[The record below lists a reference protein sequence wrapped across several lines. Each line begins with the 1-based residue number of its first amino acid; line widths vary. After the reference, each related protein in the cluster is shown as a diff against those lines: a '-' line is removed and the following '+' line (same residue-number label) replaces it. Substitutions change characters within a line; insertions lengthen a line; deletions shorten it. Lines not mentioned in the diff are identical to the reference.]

1 MRAWPVLVALLACKG
16 DKDKD
21 KATPAAQPQ
30 AQPQAAKPPPL
41 DWAACDAAIVKAQ
54 SAPLAAR
61 PAILLDACHACGD
74 WKPLFAW
81 ATPSTEG
88 GPKRELIEQTMTAC
102 NAFCTGDARE
112 KFMGLL
118 DKARGTASRAPWR
131 QLGAS
136 CKLDERFMS
145 PAYFALDRIARAAAT
160 RGGETANHLAALEVP
175 LPLLTANGEGPV
187 LAEAG
192 VDVSPNVGRLQITL
206 LGGEIYV
213 GTLPRAKLVGG
224 VQPQLGDAGYPGEAV
239 KLAKLAA
246 RLRALAGTGKEPIAL
261 IAPRAMP
268 AAQLVPVVAE
278 AAKVAPVQLVAKA
291 NESPEGWPLA
301 GVIPTA
307 LEAGKDL
314 AIGKAFTVEN
324 LAKELV
330 TRKEP
335 KLGLFA
341 N

>member
-1 MRAWPVLVALLACKG
+1 MRAWPILVVLLACKG
-16 DKDKD
+16 KD
-21 KATPAAQPQ
+21 TPAQQ
-30 AQPQAAKPPPL
+30 TSKPPPM
-41 DWAACDAAIVKAQ
+41 DWVACDAALVKAQ
-54 SAPLAAR
+54 HAPLAAR
-61 PAILLDACHACGD
+61 PAIILDACHVCGD
-74 WKPLFAW
+74 WKPLLAW
-81 ATPSTEG
+81 ATPAPEG
-88 GPKRELIEQTMTAC
+88 GPKREQIEQTMAAC

-131 QLGAS
+131 QLATS
-136 CKLDERFMS
+136 CNLDERFIS
-145 PAYFALDRIARAAAT
+145 PVYFALDRIARAAAT
-160 RGGETANHLAALEVP
+160 RGGDVATHIAALEIP
-175 LPLLTANGEGPV
+175 LPAVTTNGEGPALPEV
-187 LAEAG
+187 AI
-192 VDVSPNVGRLQITL
+192 DVSPNVGRLQITL

-213 GTLPRAKLVGG
+213 GPLPRAKLVAG

-239 KLAKLAA
+239 KLDKLAA
-246 RLRALAGTGKEPIAL
+246 RLGELDTDKQPITL
-261 IAPRAMP
+261 IAPHAMP
-268 AAQLVPVVAE
+268 APQLVAVVAE
-278 AAKVAPVQLVAKA
+278 ASKVAPVQLAAKA
-291 NESPEGWPLA
+291 LESPAGWSLV

-314 AIGKAFTVEN
+314 AIGPSFTVDN